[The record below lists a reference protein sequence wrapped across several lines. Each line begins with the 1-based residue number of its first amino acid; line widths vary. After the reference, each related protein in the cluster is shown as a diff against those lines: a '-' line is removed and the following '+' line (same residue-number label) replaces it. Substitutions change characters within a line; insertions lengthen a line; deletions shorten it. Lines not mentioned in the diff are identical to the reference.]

1 MKKFYEEPEMTVRNY
16 VLPPSDVVT
25 TSGVGGNEGGNGGSL
40 EGGDEYDPFKTN
52 YFE

>member
-1 MKKFYEEPEMTVRNY
+1 MKKFYEEPEMIVRNY

-25 TSGVGGNEGGNGGSL
+25 TSGVGENGGNGGSL

-52 YFE
+52 YFD